1 MMSSRPVLRWHGGKW
16 LLAPW
21 IISHFPRHRVY
32 VEPFGGAASVLLRK
46 PRAYAEVYN
55 DLDDLVVNLFRV
67 LRDPES
73 AELLRARL
81 ALTPFARTEFEA
93 AWDDSGDDVERA
105 RRLIARSFMGFG
117 SNAHSDLGKGAKT
130 TGFRANS
137 NRSGTTPAHDWA
149 NFPDVLPAVVERLRG
164 VTIER
169 RPAIQVMATHDGRTR
184 STVSIRLSAEA
195 RNRKNRFDPKH
206 QYRHEL
212 TIDVHAAAEGAARA
226 VRRDRPVWLPRIALA
241 RTCRAG
247 SASSGRPLPMAHA
260 SERKCCGSIL
270 RRKRPWRDA
279 VSRKAFSF
287 MHWRWRHDPA
297 KAHFRRRGAGAVS
310 PCPCD
315 ARRRA
320 GGRSDAGSSGQ

>member
-1 MMSSRPVLRWHGGKW
+1 MTPSRPVLRWHGGKW

-21 IISHFPRHRVY
+21 VIGHFPRHRVY

-46 PRAYAEVYN
+46 QRAYAEVYN
-55 DLDDLVVNLFRV
+55 DLDDLVVTLFRV

-149 NFPDVLPAVVERLRG
+149 NFPDVLPSIVERLRG

-169 RPAIQVMATHDGRTR
+169 RPAMQVMASHDGPDTLHYVDPPYLPE
-184 STVSIRLSAEA
+184 T

-212 TIDVHAAAEGAARA
+212 TIDDHVQLLDALRGLAGMVVLSGYPASLYDENLPGWERVERSALADGARERTEVLWINPAAQKAMAGRGKQQSLQFHALEAAE
-226 VRRDRPVWLPRIALA
+226 
-241 RTCRAG
+241 
-247 SASSGRPLPMAHA
+247 
-260 SERKCCGSIL
+260 
-270 RRKRPWRDA
+270 
-279 VSRKAFSF
+279 
-287 MHWRWRHDPA
+287 
-297 KAHFRRRGAGAVS
+297 
-310 PCPCD
+310 
-315 ARRRA
+315 
-320 GGRSDAGSSGQ
+320 

>member
-1 MMSSRPVLRWHGGKW
+1 MTPSRPVLRWHGGKW

-21 IISHFPRHRVY
+21 IIGHFPRHRVY

-169 RPAIQVMATHDGRTR
+169 RPAIQVMATHDGPDTLHYVDPPYLPE
-184 STVSIRLSAEA
+184 T

-212 TIDVHAAAEGAARA
+212 TIDDHVQLLEALRGLAGMVVLSGYPASLYDENLPGWERVERSALADGARERTEVLWINPAAQKAMAGRGKQESLQFHALEAAE
-226 VRRDRPVWLPRIALA
+226 
-241 RTCRAG
+241 
-247 SASSGRPLPMAHA
+247 
-260 SERKCCGSIL
+260 
-270 RRKRPWRDA
+270 
-279 VSRKAFSF
+279 
-287 MHWRWRHDPA
+287 
-297 KAHFRRRGAGAVS
+297 
-310 PCPCD
+310 
-315 ARRRA
+315 
-320 GGRSDAGSSGQ
+320 